1 MQNLHTTQSSVH
13 IISQFKLHKQW
24 CIKYT
29 FIEINKYSPQN
40 IYAVEVVQNI
50 SVTDKC
56 SDSLEV
62 WLAVENITVNDNC
75 SDSPEVWFAVENI
88 SDSLELW
95 LLKISFFKNYIFHIF
110 HF

>member
-1 MQNLHTTQSSVH
+1 MQNLHTTHSSVH
-13 IISQFKLHKQW
+13 IISQFKLRKQQ

-29 FIEINKYSPQN
+29 FTEIKKYSPQN

-50 SVTDKC
+50 SVVDK
-56 SDSLEV
+56 
-62 WLAVENITVNDNC
+62 C

-95 LLKISFFKNYIFHIF
+95 LLKVSFFQ
-110 HF
+110 